1 MYILGDI
8 GNTETKIFLVTPK
21 YKIINKLTFLTK
33 SINQNKLEE
42 LFSRFKVDY
51 KKLKN
56 VDTGLENLIS
66 NLKRQF
72 LHAKILG
79 FIHPKTNEEMIFSSN
94 LPKELNN
101 LLKMLKNTDE

>member
-1 MYILGDI
+1 MTHMGNSIVGDD
-8 GNTETKIFLVTPK
+8 K
-21 YKIINKLTFLTK
+21 YKK
-33 SINQNKLEE
+33 
-42 LFSRFKVDY
+42 RY

-66 NLKRQF
+66 KLNRQF

-79 FIHPKTNEEMIFSSN
+79 FVHPKTDKEMIFSSN